1 MNKEAQKLNEPQKPK
16 LGISVAMKRFIGK
29 YCYEQYRYRKTN
41 DGEIIKQGMGL
52 NGVIKSIKQHKF
64 TKELIAEFD
73 TTSKYCHCE
82 LKWVTDDESLKDV
95 VIPLNVA

>member
-1 MNKEAQKLNEPQKPK
+1 MNKEEQKLNNTQNPK
-16 LGISVAMKRFIGK
+16 LGISDVRQRFIGK
-29 YCYEQYRYRKTN
+29 YCYERYRYRKTK

-52 NGVIKSIKQHKF
+52 NGVIKAIKRHKF

-73 TTSKYCHCE
+73 TTSTYCHCE
-82 LKWVTDDESLKDV
+82 LKWVTIDETLKDV